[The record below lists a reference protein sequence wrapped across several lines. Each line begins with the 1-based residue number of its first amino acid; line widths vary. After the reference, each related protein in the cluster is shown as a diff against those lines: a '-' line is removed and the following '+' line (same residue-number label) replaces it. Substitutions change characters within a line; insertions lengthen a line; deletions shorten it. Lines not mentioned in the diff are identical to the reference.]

1 MMINKECLG
10 LVPDYMDA
18 NDAKERI
25 KEIEQT
31 LKDRPKSV
39 IPAAYPVLEEE
50 LKELKRFLEL
60 TPQARYDKANT
71 KMVSIK
77 LNKKTDADI
86 LKKFESVDNIGQYIR
101 RLIRDDIAKK

>member
-10 LVPDYMDA
+10 LVPDGMDA
-18 NDAKERI
+18 KEAKERI
-25 KEIEQT
+25 KEIDGI
-31 LKDRPKSV
+31 LKNRPKTLL
-39 IPAAYPVLEEE
+39 PAAYPVLEEE
-50 LKELKRFLEL
+50 LVELKRFLEL

-86 LKKFESVDNIGQYIR
+86 LEKFESVDNIGQYIR
-101 RLIRDDIAKK
+101 KLIREDIAR